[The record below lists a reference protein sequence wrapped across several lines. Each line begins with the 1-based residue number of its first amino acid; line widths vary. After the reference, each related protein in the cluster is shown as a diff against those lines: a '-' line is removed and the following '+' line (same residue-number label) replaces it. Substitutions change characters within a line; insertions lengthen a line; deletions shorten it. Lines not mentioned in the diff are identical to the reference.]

1 MNIPGRALVI
11 GYGLSG
17 RAAAHWLA
25 SHGSEVVVLEDDPEV
40 ARAAQ
45 VSVEAPGLTVQIGR
59 GPERAEKLA
68 CSADLVVPSPGVPVG
83 HPALV
88 AAKAFGVDVL
98 SEIELGWQVLDGM
111 GSGPGRA
118 ARTCGDYGH
127 QRQDHR
133 HKAGGG
139 NARFFW
145 QGGGRR
151 RERRVPS
158 AGGS

>member
-59 GPERAEKLA
+59 GPERAEKLGLQ
-68 CSADLVVPSPGVPVG
+68 CRPGSP
-83 HPALV
+83 
-88 AAKAFGVDVL
+88 
-98 SEIELGWQVLDGM
+98 Q
-111 GSGPGRA
+111 PGRA
-118 ARTCGDYGH
+118 GRPSGARSREGL
-127 QRQDHR
+127 RR
-133 HKAGGG
+133 
-139 NARFFW
+139 
-145 QGGGRR
+145 GRPVR
-151 RERRVPS
+151 N
-158 AGGS
+158 